1 MLNSLY
7 IGLSQQV
14 ALRNQMDGIA
24 NNVAN
29 MNTTGFKREEVLFR
43 EFLIPAE
50 DGTKYSYVMDFGI
63 SRDMADG
70 AMTATGNSFDFA
82 IKGEGFFAV
91 ETTNGNRYTRNGHF
105 SLNDEGTLVTAA
117 GDPLLD
123 ESGRQLTFVPEDG
136 RITIAPDGRVSA
148 EFANLGALRLS
159 LVTFDNLKALKKIG
173 NGLYQ
178 TAQPPIEA
186 EGTSIHQGMLEN
198 SNVHSVVEMTRMI
211 EVTRKYQLVQ
221 RLIDAGYDLE
231 RTAIQRLGKVQ

>member
-7 IGLSQQV
+7 IGLSQQM

-50 DGTKYSYVMDFGI
+50 DGTNYSYVMDFGI
-63 SRDMADG
+63 SRDLADG
-70 AMTATGNSFDFA
+70 EMTATGNSFDFA

-91 ETTNGNRYTRNGHF
+91 ETINGNRYTRNGHF

-123 ESGRQLTFVPEDG
+123 ESGRQLTFTPEDG
-136 RITIAPDGRVSA
+136 AITIAPDGRVSA

-173 NGLYQ
+173 NGLYE
-178 TAQPPIEA
+178 TAQTPNDT
-186 EGTSIHQGMLEN
+186 EGSTIHQGMLEN
-198 SNVHSVVEMTRMI
+198 SNVRSVVEMTRMI
-211 EVTRKYQLVQ
+211 EVSRKYELVQ

-231 RTAIQRLGKVQ
+231 RTAIQRLGQVQ